1 MVVVGLGY
9 DFEFNFILAH
19 CDIFTHVRRCQINS
33 SGHPILFTKPNS
45 FQIHKIEA
53 ALEYVIV
60 NLKRSNVFSCN
71 VCTCYFVIGNNV
83 QTSVIIYDLV
93 KTKPCS
99 LNYMTFFSVEYSCK
113 IRMSKQ

>member
-1 MVVVGLGY
+1 MSLNNLKYACIGY
-9 DFEFNFILAH
+9 LSV
-19 CDIFTHVRRCQINS
+19 CRYIFTHVRRCQINS

-99 LNYMTFFSVEYSCK
+99 LNYMTFFL
-113 IRMSKQ
+113 